1 VTCSLAIALVLW
13 TVPPLAGAV
22 FLWVSASIAVATVVL
37 RYHYAADALLGIVL
51 ATVSFKVLG

>member
-1 VTCSLAIALVLW
+1 MTCSLAIDLVLW
-13 TVPPLAGAV
+13 TVLPLAGAV
-22 FLWVSASIAVATVVL
+22 FLWMAATIAVATVVL